1 MFYNFIGEKLDIYGN
16 VFYYFTIPKAV
27 VDETTAFFYFLKLLL
42 TANNKI
48 LKKGEK
54 VNEFRRDYF

>member
-1 MFYNFIGEKLDIYGN
+1 MEMFFII
-16 VFYYFTIPKAV
+16 FTIPKAV

-54 VNEFRRDYF
+54 VNEFCRDYFQN

>member
-1 MFYNFIGEKLDIYGN
+1 MFYNFMGEKLDIYGN
-16 VFYYFTIPKAV
+16 VFYYCTIPKAV

-54 VNEFRRDYF
+54 VNEFCRDYF